1 MTVVACNYP
10 SPSERPELEPA
21 RKVKERE
28 RQVRGRSAKA
38 PPTLDADVHQELEAT
53 DALLGDPDAV
63 RAFVFDAAQRL
74 TISVTVDKHPDVF
87 RVTTNNAATA
97 ALPEAIRFALPSAT
111 DTGWLVSFD
120 SRTPQGQ
127 SISAAITASWTRWRA
142 I

>member
-10 SPSERPELEPA
+10 SPSEQPELEPA

-74 TISVTVDKHPDVF
+74 AISVTSPLLSERFVKRAINDRPEHNHRVPGLRPARDF
-87 RVTTNNAATA
+87 RSSAGLLHA
-97 ALPEAIRFALPSAT
+97 ALRRGLRWPRKIRQVFK
-111 DTGWLVSFD
+111 
-120 SRTPQGQ
+120 R
-127 SISAAITASWTRWRA
+127 
-142 I
+142 